1 MFSYKNNIYDF
12 EEDIMLLKNTVQ
24 NNQLQKV
31 FNYTYNR

>member
-1 MFSYKNNIYDF
+1 MISYENNIYDF
-12 EEDIMLLKNTVQ
+12 EEDIMLLKNIVQ